1 MALELP
7 KQTLVQ
13 MYRKMVLIRRF
24 EERAGQQYGLGQI
37 GGFCHLYIG
46 QEAVAVG
53 ALTALED
60 ADYVIGGYREH
71 GLALARG
78 VPPGQLMAELFGK
91 ATGTSKG
98 KSGSM
103 HLFDRSRNFLGG
115 YGIVGGQIPIA
126 TGYGWAIKYRNE
138 NKCCLCFFGE
148 AAVNQGSFHESL
160 NLAGIWNLPV
170 VYLIENNRY
179 GMGTPV
185 DLSTSIRK
193 LSARACCYD
202 IANATFD
209 GMDVFAVFQNVREA
223 VERAKRGEG
232 ATLLEALTYRF
243 RGHSM
248 ADPATYRAKEE
259 VEAERKRDPIPKL
272 RQHLLSRQTATE
284 AELTEIEAEA
294 KKQVDEA
301 VREAQRAPDPA
312 PEAIY
317 ENVYSEDIPVDRLEF
332 TGQR

>member
-1 MALELP
+1 
-7 KQTLVQ
+7 
-13 MYRKMVLIRRF
+13 
-24 EERAGQQYGLGQI
+24 
-37 GGFCHLYIG
+37 
-46 QEAVAVG
+46 
-53 ALTALED
+53 
-60 ADYVIGGYREH
+60 
-71 GLALARG
+71 
-78 VPPGQLMAELFGK
+78 MAELFGK

-98 KSGSM
+98 KGGSM

>member
-1 MALELP
+1 MALELS
-7 KQTLVQ
+7 KQTLVE

-24 EERAGQQYGLGQI
+24 EERAGQQYGLGRI

-53 ALTALED
+53 ALTALDE
-60 ADYVIGGYREH
+60 ADYVIGSYREH

-78 VPPGQLMAELFGK
+78 VPPGPLMAELFGK
-91 ATGTSKG
+91 ATGTSRGKG
-98 KSGSM
+98 GSM

-138 NKCCLCFFGE
+138 KKCCLCFFGE

-160 NLAGIWNLPV
+160 NLAGIWDLPV

-185 DLSTSIRK
+185 DLSTSVRK

-202 IANATFD
+202 IASATFD
-209 GMDVFAVFQNVREA
+209 GMDVFAVYQNVREA
-223 VERAKRGEG
+223 IERAKRGEG

-248 ADPATYRAKEE
+248 ADPATYRTKEE
-259 VEAERKRDPIPKL
+259 VEAERKRDSIPKL
-272 RQHLLSRQTATE
+272 RQHLLDRQAATE
-284 AELTEIEAEA
+284 AELAAIEAEA
-294 KKQVDEA
+294 KKQVDDA
-301 VREAQRAPDPA
+301 VRDAERAPEPA
-312 PEAIY
+312 PEEIY
-317 ENVYSEDIPVDRLEF
+317 ENVYSKDVPVDRLEI